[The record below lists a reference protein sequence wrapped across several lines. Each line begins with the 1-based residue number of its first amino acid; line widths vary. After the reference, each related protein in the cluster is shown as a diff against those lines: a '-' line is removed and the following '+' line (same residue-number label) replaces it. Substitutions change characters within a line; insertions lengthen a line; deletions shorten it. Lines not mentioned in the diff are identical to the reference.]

1 MGNDT
6 TRLGDYLVKLGQDRE
21 ELAKFLKNPERAMSD
36 AGVPSDQRDAIIQGD
51 VAQVQQLVKAQ
62 LQGATVAFIVHWN
75 WPIVHV

>member
-1 MGNDT
+1 MENET
-6 TRLGDYLVKLGQDRE
+6 TLLGDYLVKLGRDRD
-21 ELAKFLKNPERAMSD
+21 ELAKFLKNPERAMSE

>member
-6 TRLGDYLVKLGQDRE
+6 TLLGDYLVKLGRDHD
-21 ELAKFLKNPERAMSD
+21 ELVKFLKNPERAMSE